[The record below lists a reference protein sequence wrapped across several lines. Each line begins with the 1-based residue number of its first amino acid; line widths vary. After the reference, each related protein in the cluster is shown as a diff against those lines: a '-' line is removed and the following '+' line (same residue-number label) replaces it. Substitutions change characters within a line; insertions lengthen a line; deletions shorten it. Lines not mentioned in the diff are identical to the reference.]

1 MGTTGRYLIRRIA
14 SEIYVPFRSG
24 MEYRNEIHPV
34 HIRKM
39 AEHDGTRIILV
50 RFSERKLRGKV
61 YILVDNW
68 QFTLCV
74 CLMALAGIRRK
85 HFLYL
90 S

>member
-68 QFTLCV
+68 QFTLNI
-74 CLMALAGIRRK
+74 LMYCNTQNFTQAK
-85 HFLYL
+85 C
-90 S
+90 